1 MNLHEVKIGD
11 LVSFKNKK
19 GKQVTGKVIYRHDG
33 KDNAALMGHVNVQ
46 IDDEGIY
53 PETVHV
59 SKLKKSLKEEFS
71 MANLNENIRQLVSHI
86 VSGNNIDA
94 QNTFTDILGI
104 KVSQTLDTLK
114 PEVAQNMFATESCE
128 ECNEEVLSQEEFD
141 ALSEEEQAEYEPIEI
156 DDEEE
161 IDFEDEEELDEAV
174 QLDELSNKT
183 LKGYMKKRLD
193 RSQADWEKTQ
203 ADIGTSGPPG
213 QGKQRKDKAVADLNR
228 RQKGMARAY
237 ELTKEDVEQIDE
249 LSTGTLQSYVQKRNA
264 TAAQAD
270 RNMGKAQASGNTSA
284 IKKANTT
291 QARRVKGMATASKT
305 LSNRAAGAT
314 NEAVVAP
321 KSMKA
326 IPADAAAKAKADM
339 EAAKKKREAVLASAK
354 AELMGTS
361 KDELKKSLKKHM
373 FKKED

>member
-11 LVSFKNKK
+11 LVTFKNTK

-156 DDEEE
+156 DGEEE
-161 IDFEDEEELDEAV
+161 IDFEDEEELDEAAY
-174 QLDELSNKT
+174 SAKSARAG
-183 LKGYMKKRLD
+183 K
-193 RSQADWEKTQ
+193 
-203 ADIGTSGPPG
+203 DIGKPG
-213 QGKQRKDKAVADLNR
+213 KMFSKIAKSAAKKYGSKERGMKVAGAVLKKLR
-228 RQKGMARAY
+228 M
-237 ELTKEDVEQIDE
+237 KEETEQLDE
-249 LSTGTLQSYVQKRNA
+249 LSTGTLQSYVQKRGA

-270 RNMGKAQASGNTSA
+270 RNMGKAQASGNTTA

-291 QARRVKGMATASKT
+291 QARRLKGMATASKT

-321 KSMKA
+321 KTMKA

-339 EAAKKKREAVLASAK
+339 EAAKKKREAALASAK